1 LLQVLILFR
10 KRGNDVIRLPWQ
22 KLVLGV
28 AAVLGLAS
36 VSAAAE
42 VIDNAKLFKPE
53 TVAAAKET
61 LTAVEAKSGGLNVIE
76 TFATPPAE
84 LATQLEKVAGPA
96 RRDLF
101 VKWAKERQAETKSTG
116 LYVLI
121 SNEPRHLEVGV
132 GESLRN
138 HKYSNAERDQVVKS
152 MLTEFRSG
160 EFDKGLGSAVDVY
173 QKQLNSDR
181 STVAAPVAGS
191 AAAKSIASGE
201 VKPNGLKQGEV
212 QPGTANKVQDPFKE
226 IGMGDNWWMWIVG
239 AVVVFI
245 GFSILMG
252 ILRNLFG
259 GGAAGSPGMGG
270 GGFAN
275 GLMGGLLGAVAGNWL
290 YDSFSHGSGHSNQA
304 FGGDGSGA
312 DSGMGSDTSSGFGD
326 SGGFG
331 GGDFGGGDFGGG
343 DFGGGD
349 F

>member
-1 LLQVLILFR
+1 M
-10 KRGNDVIRLPWQ
+10 RLPWQ
-22 KLVLGV
+22 KLVLGM
-28 AAVLGLAS
+28 AAVLGLAT

-42 VIDNAKLFKPE
+42 IVDNAKLFKPE
-53 TVAAAKET
+53 TVAAVKEA
-61 LTAVEAKSGGLNVIE
+61 LAAVEAKSGGLNVIE

-96 RRDLF
+96 RRELF

-132 GESLRN
+132 GEALRTN
-138 HKYSNAERDQVVKS
+138 KYSNSERDQVVKS
-152 MLTEFRSG
+152 MLAEFRTG
-160 EFDKGLGSAVDVY
+160 QFDKGLVSAVDVY
-173 QKQLNSDR
+173 QKQLNGDR
-181 STVAAPVAGS
+181 STAAAPVAGS
-191 AAAKSIASGE
+191 AAAKSVAPSDG
-201 VKPNGLKQGEV
+201 KTSGLKRSEV
-212 QPGTANKVQDPFKE
+212 QPGVVNKAQDPFKE
-226 IGMGDNWWMWIVG
+226 IGVGDNWWMWIVG
-239 AVVVFI
+239 AVAVFI

-270 GGFAN
+270 GGFGN

-312 DSGMGSDTSSGFGD
+312 DSGMGSDTSTGFGD